1 VGVAMEKPKAQATV
15 LELFAALV
23 EQLPL
28 ATREDL
34 EWVVKSLK
42 SRPEWQARLEKAR
55 IQARE
60 VGLTLSEPQEP
71 VSPPPSAPDSLP
83 LPGFAWDQG
92 HRLN

>member
-1 VGVAMEKPKAQATV
+1 MERPKSGPSV

-28 ATREDL
+28 APREDL

-42 SRPEWQARLEKAR
+42 SRPEWPARLEKAR

-60 VGLTLSEPQEP
+60 VGLSLEPQAPEA
-71 VSPPPSAPDSLP
+71 PPPSAPDSLP
-83 LPGFAWDQG
+83 LPGFAWDLG